1 MNSASIKAGVVILVL
16 NACIFAQR
24 VQLEATAKGTM
35 KMDIAVLPF
44 TPEKGAKKVALKPE
58 SVLENDLILTGRF
71 NVLRSDNYDSSYFN
85 QKNIAVFTN
94 GTYAFKGDSIV
105 LNCYLSD
112 ARSKGEILSLRY
124 TAKEDRMRW
133 AIHRFSD
140 EIVMALF
147 GEKGIAQTRI
157 AYVRKEGRTKEI
169 YVMDFDGSQHE
180 PVTQNKSVN
189 LFPSWSPDNHQLV
202 FVSYM
207 KGKPDL
213 YIASVSTLKVRPYL
227 QSRGLNSSPEW
238 SGVESK
244 IVYASSVSGNT
255 EIYVKDADG
264 NGKPV
269 MLTNHWGIDTSPT
282 WSPSG
287 YEIAFTSDRKGSPQ
301 VFIMDQ
307 DGANLRRLTFNGK
320 YNDSPAWSPR
330 GDKIAYASLDDNRF
344 NVYIIGSDGENM
356 KQLTNAGGNDENPSW
371 SPDGRRICFA
381 RGSAG
386 KSDIF
391 VMNEDG
397 SDVRQITFSGNCY
410 MPSWSN
416 Y

>member
-1 MNSASIKAGVVILVL
+1 MKTAAAIAGMILM
-16 NACIFAQR
+16 IMSSPRAQR
-24 VQLEATAKGTM
+24 VELEATAKGEM

-44 TPEKGAKKVALKPE
+44 TPEKGTKKKPSTKPE
-58 SVLENDLILTGRF
+58 SVLENDLILSGRF

-94 GTYAFKGDSIV
+94 GTYTYKGDSLV
-105 LNCYLSD
+105 LTCLLSD
-112 ARSKGEILSLRY
+112 ARSKAEILTLRY
-124 TAKEDRMRW
+124 TVVDSRMRL

-157 AYVRKEGRTKEI
+157 AYVRKEGNTKEV

-180 PVTQNKSVN
+180 PVTQNRSVN
-189 LFPSWSPDNHQLV
+189 LFPSWSPDNQQVV
-202 FVSYM
+202 FVSYL
-207 KGKPDL
+207 KNKPDL
-213 YIASVSTLKVRPYL
+213 YIASVSTLKTRSFI

-264 NGKPV
+264 SGKPL
-269 MLTNHWGIDTSPT
+269 MLTKHWGIDTSPT

-301 VFIMDQ
+301 IFIMDQ
-307 DGANLRRLTFNGK
+307 EGANLRRLTFNGK

-330 GDKIAYASLDDNRF
+330 GDKIAYASLEDNTF
-344 NVYIIGSDGENM
+344 NIYIIGSDGENAT
-356 KQLTNAGGNDENPSW
+356 KLTNANGNDENPSW

-381 RGSAG
+381 RSVGG

-391 VMNEDG
+391 TMNDDG
-397 SDVRQITFSGNCY
+397 SGLRQITFSGNCF

-416 Y
+416 F

>member
-1 MNSASIKAGVVILVL
+1 MKTVTAIAGMILL
-16 NACIFAQR
+16 MIGSPRAQR
-24 VQLEATAKGTM
+24 VELEATAKGAM

-44 TPEKGAKKVALKPE
+44 TPEKTNKKPGIKPE
-58 SVLENDLILTGRF
+58 SILENDLILSGRF
-71 NVLRSDNYDSSYFN
+71 NVLRSDNYDSSYFK

-105 LNCYLSD
+105 LNCFLSD
-112 ARSKGEILSLRY
+112 ARSKSEILTLRY
-124 TAKEDRMRW
+124 TITESRMRL
-133 AIHRFSD
+133 AIHRFAD
-140 EIVMALF
+140 EIVLALF

-157 AYVRKEGRTKEI
+157 AYVRKEGKGKEI

-189 LFPSWSPDNHQLV
+189 LFPSWSPDNQQVV

-207 KGKPDL
+207 KNKPDL
-213 YIASVSTLKVRPYL
+213 YIAGVSTLKTRPFV

-264 NGKPV
+264 SGKPT

-282 WSPSG
+282 WSPTG

-307 DGANLRRLTFNGK
+307 DGANLRRLTYSGK
-320 YNDSPAWSPR
+320 YNDSPAWSPQ
-330 GDKIAYASLDDNRF
+330 GDKIVYASLDDDGF
-344 NVYIIGSDGENM
+344 NIYIIGSDGENM
-356 KQLTNAGGNDENPSW
+356 KKLTNGGGNSENPTW

-381 RGSAG
+381 RGTAG

-391 VMNEDG
+391 TMNVDG
-397 SDVRQITFSGNCY
+397 SDMRQITFSGNCY

-416 Y
+416 F